1 MQMKYYSNRDLR
13 EIHRIARLLP
23 DEQVFGSKGK
33 ETRKAKGTTKFPE
46 MWQSWLENKGMDLVI
61 VFE

>member
-1 MQMKYYSNRDLR
+1 MKYYSDRDLH
-13 EIHRIARLLP
+13 EIQRIARLLP
-23 DEQVFGSKGK
+23 DEEVFG
-33 ETRKAKGTTKFPE
+33 RKRKRARRLKRTTKYSE

>member
-13 EIHRIARLLP
+13 EIQRIARLLP
-23 DEQVFGSKGK
+23 DEQVFGPKGRA
-33 ETRKAKGTTKFPE
+33 RKVKGTTKYSE
-46 MWQSWLENKGMDLVI
+46 MWTGWLENKGMDLVI

>member
-1 MQMKYYSNRDLR
+1 MKYYSNRDLR
-13 EIHRIARLLP
+13 EIQRIARLLP
-23 DEQVFGSKGK
+23 DEQVFGPKRRG
-33 ETRKAKGTTKFPE
+33 TRKAKGTTKYSG